1 MSAPK
6 RFFCN
11 GINYPEESEILLDG
25 EEFIHAKTV
34 LRVTEGTEITL
45 LDNAGNEY
53 TAIVTKVDKRS
64 LSAHITGAMRGER
77 EPAADIYLL
86 TGALKGDKTEFV
98 VQKACEL
105 GVSKVG
111 VFSSR
116 YCAAYINENKLERLN
131 KVSREAAKQCMRSV
145 APEVVFFG
153 DFKSAL
159 QSAQGYENKLFF
171 CEFANGS
178 ERSLRDICG
187 ATALVVGSEGGFAD
201 EEYELARA
209 AGFSGMSLGKRILR
223 AETAAITVC
232 ALAAFSLG
240 ELE

>member
-11 GINYPEESEILLDG
+11 CINYPEESEILLDG
-25 EEFIHAKTV
+25 EEFTHAKTV

-116 YCAAYINENKLERLN
+116 YCSAYINENKLERLN

-223 AETAAITVC
+223 AETAAVAVC